1 MSDLIS
7 YGFLTPP
14 TVLILISAL
23 TAWLCLWNR
32 HLGVGLTI
40 IATSLLYLAA
50 LPVVSTR
57 MLQEVEIT
65 TSPAPDFSA
74 AQAIVVLG
82 GGVHK
87 GDGDKVPDTLGAWTL
102 ERVVLAARAFR
113 QLHLKVAVTGGKS
126 GGASTSEASLMK
138 VALEGDFNVPVTWAE
153 QESRS
158 TWENA
163 VFTAK
168 LLKPE
173 NIKTIVLITHA
184 WHMRRAIWSFEQAGF
199 HVLPWP
205 APLSYDESSRIDD
218 YLPSIGALE
227 NSFHALHE
235 AIGLAYYRFRYR
247 TP

>member
-7 YGFLTPP
+7 YEFLTPP
-14 TVLILISAL
+14 AVLILVSAL

-40 IATSLLYLAA
+40 VATSLLYLAA

-57 MLQEVEIT
+57 MQEVEVAAPP
-65 TSPAPDFSA
+65 SPDFSA

-87 GDGDKVPDTLGAWTL
+87 GDGDKVPDTLGPWSL
-102 ERVVLAARAFR
+102 ERVVFAARAYR
-113 QLHLKVAVTGGKS
+113 QLHLKVAITGGKL
-126 GGASTSEASLMK
+126 GGAHTREASLMK
-138 VALEGDFNVPVTWAE
+138 VALEGDFNVPVAWAE

-163 VFTAK
+163 VYTAK

-173 NIKTIVLITHA
+173 NIRTIVLVTHTL
-184 WHMRRAIWSFEQAGF
+184 HMRRAIWSFERAGF

-205 APLSYDESSRIDD
+205 APRTYDQSSRIDD
-218 YLPSIGALE
+218 YLPSTGALE
-227 NSFHALHE
+227 SSFHALHE
-235 AIGLAYYRFRYR
+235 AIGLAYYRLRYGG
-247 TP
+247 